1 MTIAHIVLTALLCL
15 LFVAT
20 GGGKLA
26 GAASSIEIR
35 DSLQVPAAQWR
46 AIGVFEF
53 LVIVVLVIGIWSLP
67 FALVGAAGVVAL
79 MVGAIGVRVRAGGEQ
94 MRTGVMAD
102 AVVLV
107 IGVAAGVTGA
117 LALG

>member
-1 MTIAHIVLTALLCL
+1 MNIAHVVLTALLCL
-15 LFVAT
+15 LLIVT

-26 GAASSIEIR
+26 GAASSIQIR
-35 DSLQVPAAQWR
+35 DSLQVPAGQWR
-46 AIGVFEF
+46 AIGVFEV
-53 LVIVVLVIGIWSLP
+53 LVIAVLVIGMWSLP
-67 FALVGAAGVVAL
+67 FALVGAAGVVVL

-94 MRTGVMAD
+94 LRTGVLAD
-102 AVVLV
+102 VVVLV